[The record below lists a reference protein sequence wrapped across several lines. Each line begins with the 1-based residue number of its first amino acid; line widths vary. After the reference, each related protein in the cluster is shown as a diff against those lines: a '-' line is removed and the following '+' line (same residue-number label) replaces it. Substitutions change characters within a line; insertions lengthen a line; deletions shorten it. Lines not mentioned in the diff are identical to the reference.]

1 MQFQRKGA
9 ADWNARSPRVVAR
22 VRKTHLTLL
31 ESCLTCSNPIIK
43 CNVRRNFLDLNGR
56 KRIKVEKEKKVSSYV
71 EPSIR
76 PLAMVNFKSWLCS
89 QRQRNLLEKVLRWS
103 WCTRSRELLLCSCF
117 VHKSFWFSTNHRPR
131 VKYWLRKRMFRSISI
146 IIPCLTCLIFKQ

>member
-89 QRQRNLLEKVLRWS
+89 QRQRNLLEKCYGDRDARGV
-103 WCTRSRELLLCSCF
+103 ESCCF
-117 VHKSFWFSTNHRPR
+117 APALFINRFG
-131 VKYWLRKRMFRSISI
+131 FRRI
-146 IIPCLTCLIFKQ
+146 IGHE